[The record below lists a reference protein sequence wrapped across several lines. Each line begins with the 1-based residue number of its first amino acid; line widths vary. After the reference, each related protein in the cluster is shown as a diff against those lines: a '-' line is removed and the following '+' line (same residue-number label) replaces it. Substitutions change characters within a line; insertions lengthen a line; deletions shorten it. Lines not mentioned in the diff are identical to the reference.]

1 VSVREIVIDDPL
13 NGDRIVEIAAVELE
27 NVISFEVDATDSASQ
42 KTVQDMTENDKR
54 LVLHLKRLEHKINF
68 MGGLFISCIGL
79 AVAIFVYNKLGNEV
93 SDGVIKTVIWALATL
108 AYVFVGHYLN

>member
-1 VSVREIVIDDPL
+1 
-13 NGDRIVEIAAVELE
+13 
-27 NVISFEVDATDSASQ
+27 
-42 KTVQDMTENDKR
+42 
-54 LVLHLKRLEHKINF
+54 

-93 SDGVIKTVIWALATL
+93 SDGVIKTVIWAFATL